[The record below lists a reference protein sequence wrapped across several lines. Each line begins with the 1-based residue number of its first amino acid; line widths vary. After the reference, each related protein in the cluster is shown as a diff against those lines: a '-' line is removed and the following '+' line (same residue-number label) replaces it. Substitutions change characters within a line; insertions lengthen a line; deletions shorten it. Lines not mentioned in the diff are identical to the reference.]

1 VFERFTDR
9 ARRVLVL
16 AQEEARLLN
25 HDFIGTEHILLGL
38 IVERDGI
45 AAQALDALGI
55 SLDAV
60 RENVEETIAM
70 AGTPPSGSP
79 PFTPRAKKVLELSL
93 REALQLG
100 HSYISTEH
108 LLLGLVREGEGVAA
122 TVLMRLGADSERVRQ
137 EVINLMS
144 GRQGSDGQGPR
155 NIVNA
160 IHIAQQSPA
169 IGHEWAPPIWDRP
182 SEGTV
187 PAVLAVDAV
196 ILQNDVVAVAIDRLE
211 VYPNGFTINLLMRVD
226 PRKVR
231 DMIEMLRPL
240 GANRWP
246 RIGVRFSDGRTAGRG
261 PGIGSMPDLAKDE
274 HGVPVEPLMG
284 VGSQGGAPSGW
295 RAWAWIF
302 PLPPDGPLEVFV
314 ALETAGLEESSI
326 TIDGTTIRSAAER
339 AKVIWT

>member
-108 LLLGLVREGEGVAA
+108 LLLGLVREDEGVAT
-122 TVLMRLGADSERVRQ
+122 TVLIRLGADPERVRQ

-144 GRQGSDGQGPR
+144 GRQGQEGLGPR

-160 IHIAQQSPA
+160 IYPAHQSPT

-196 ILQNDVVAVAIDRLE
+196 VLQNDVVAVAIDRLE
-211 VYPNGFTINLLMRVD
+211 VYPNGFMMNLLMRVD
-226 PRKVR
+226 PRKVG
-231 DMIEMLRPL
+231 DMMEMLRPL

-246 RIGVRFSDGRTAGRG
+246 RVGVRFADGRTAGRG

-274 HGVPVEPLMG
+274 HGVPIEPFMSM
-284 VGSQGGAPSGW
+284 GSQGGAPSGW

-302 PLPPDGPLEVFV
+302 PLPPNGPLEVFV
-314 ALETAGLEESSI
+314 ALESAGLEESSI
-326 TIDGTTIRSAAER
+326 TIDGTAIRSAAKR
-339 AKVIWT
+339 SKVIWT